1 MNQELLN
8 LLPQEKNDA
17 TARFAAYGDLRRV
30 EAWRWTPLAA
40 LNAPR
45 KVAHADYQLDLPD
58 AVDEGL
64 QEDAAVRARWLQL
77 SDAPFAWANFALLG
91 EALTLTIPKDAA
103 PQEPLALNIDAARRA
118 LQCSRI
124 HVVVEEGA
132 KAAFWFDFRS
142 SSQAAQ
148 WPVITLDVADNAELQ
163 GVLWF
168 GGEEDTAQL
177 AHVFCTLGT
186 HSRAR
191 LNAVQHGG
199 ALARLDL
206 EAHLVGEHGDFSFGG
221 LQTLEAAQ
229 VADCHVVVRHL
240 TENGVSHQV
249 LRGALDAQSK
259 GIFDGLIYVAHG
271 AQLTD
276 AQQDSRY
283 MLMSNE
289 AMSHS
294 VPRLEI
300 YADDV
305 KCAHGSTVGFLDPE
319 ALFYLRSRG
328 ISEDA
333 ARKMLTLS
341 FLHEA
346 VVVDHDA
353 LHDALHDAISALWMK
368 ESGDDDQPVA

>member
-1 MNQELLN
+1 MNHVLLD

-17 TARFAAYGDLRRV
+17 GERVAAYGDLKRV
-30 EAWRWTPLAA
+30 EAWRWTPLDA
-40 LNAPR
+40 LKAPR
-45 KVAHADYQLDLPD
+45 KVAHADYQLDLPEN
-58 AVDEGL
+58 VDEGL
-64 QEDAAVRARWLQL
+64 QEDAVVRARWLEL
-77 SDAPFAWANFALLG
+77 ADAPFAWLNFALLD
-91 EALTLTIPKDAA
+91 EALTLTIPKGAQ
-103 PQEPLALNIDAARRA
+103 PEEPLALNIDAARRA
-118 LQCSRI
+118 LHCSRI

-132 KAAFWFDFRS
+132 KAALWFDFRS

-186 HSRAR
+186 ASRAR
-191 LNAVQHGG
+191 LNAVLHGG
-199 ALARLDL
+199 SLARLDL
-206 EAHLVGEHGDFSFGG
+206 EAHLAGEQGDFSFGG
-221 LQTLEAAQ
+221 LQTLEGAQ
-229 VADCHVVVRHL
+229 VGDCHVVVRHL

-249 LRGALDAQSK
+249 LRGALDGASK

-328 ISEDA
+328 VSEDA

-353 LHDALHDAISALWMK
+353 LHDALHEAISALWMK
-368 ESGDDDQPVA
+368 DAANDNESVA